1 MQYIDHIIRILIS
14 YIVSRVRVSTWASAS
29 AAAAAP
35 PPGRSISVGGS
46 ALVGCVADPSDPPRR
61 RRQVATGDLPPHGR
75 LDLLRLPR
83 PSTSPPS
90 RASGP
95 APPLSPCA
103 ATTAALGAG
112 ALQQEEA
119 RGALSCRAV
128 GGTAVGPVAAP
139 QTSSPAPRR
148 DPSPTVASGLLAAPS
163 SRRSTAVAG
172 GLQRHGGSAL
182 PRRLSLL

>member
-1 MQYIDHIIRILIS
+1 MVDWIS
-14 YIVSRVRVSTWASAS
+14 S
-29 AAAAAP
+29 
-35 PPGRSISVGGS
+35 
-46 ALVGCVADPSDPPRR
+46 GCLHRPRR
-61 RRQVATGDLPPHGR
+61 
-75 LDLLRLPR
+75 
-83 PSTSPPS
+83 PPS

-139 QTSSPAPRR
+139 QMSLPAPHR
-148 DPSPTVASGLLAAPS
+148 DPPPTVASGLLAVPS

-182 PRRLSLL
+182 PRRLSLLRPPVPRAAGAEALLEPAPGTIDLTSSGLSPPLLFLPVVDHDWERIREGMDIC